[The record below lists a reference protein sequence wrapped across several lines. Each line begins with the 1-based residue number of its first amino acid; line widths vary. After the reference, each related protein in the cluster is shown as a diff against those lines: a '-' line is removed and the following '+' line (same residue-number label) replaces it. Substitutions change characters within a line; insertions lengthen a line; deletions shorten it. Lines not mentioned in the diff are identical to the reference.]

1 MMSTRN
7 FYNAMTPGS
16 SLNPGP
22 NNKKNKEQRN
32 KLSSIKTPIQVPL
45 RSKKVL
51 IKPLNS
57 DMMVGKSAFKQI
69 QDKEINSKYPIL
81 EKKKLF
87 NAGHFDHFGSFLSFL
102 TLAPALCPTGSSR
115 IQTDC
120 QSTVGLCSTP

>member
-22 NNKKNKEQRN
+22 YNKNKEKN
-32 KLSSIKTPIQVPL
+32 IKLYININYIKTPIQIPL
-45 RSKKVL
+45 ISENVL

-81 EKKKLF
+81 ERKKIFLS
-87 NAGHFDHFGSFLSFL
+87 SFSSFL
-102 TLAPALCPTGSSR
+102 TLALPTGS
-115 IQTDC
+115 
-120 QSTVGLCSTP
+120 